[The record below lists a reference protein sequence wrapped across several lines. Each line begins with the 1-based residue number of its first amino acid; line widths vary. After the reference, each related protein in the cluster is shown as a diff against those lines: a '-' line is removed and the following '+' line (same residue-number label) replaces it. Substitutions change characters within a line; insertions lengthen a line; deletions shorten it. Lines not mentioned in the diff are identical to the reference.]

1 MKKVNIEAPGLRII
15 KTVIAVLIVMLIGTF
30 SNGILQPYEMTIVAV
45 LAIQADVAKTFK
57 EVKNRISATVVG
69 GIIGTIAMAISF
81 INSSQIVNIILR
93 IQKINDFLKQNKD
106 NKNIEKILEE
116 MEKIIDN
123 ERRKI

>member
-15 KTVIAVLIVMLIGTF
+15 KTVIAVLIVMIIGTF

-69 GIIGTIAMAISF
+69 GILGTLAMAIS
-81 INSSQIVNIILR
+81 
-93 IQKINDFLKQNKD
+93 
-106 NKNIEKILEE
+106 
-116 MEKIIDN
+116 
-123 ERRKI
+123 